1 MESRSVKKSVVAAVA
16 ADAVAAAAGIAAA
29 KVAAAAAAWRLC
41 VRVKYGVGECIAS
54 WTKAAA

>member
-1 MESRSVKKSVVAAVA
+1 MKKSVVAAVA